1 MRPPPAAAAERDV
14 LLATKLHLPQP
25 RAGFLPRLRLVDR
38 LTEGLASELTLVCA
52 PAGFGKTSLLGD
64 WARRRTQPTAWL
76 SLDEGDNDPVRFWW
90 YVAAALDTAG
100 AGTGRLTA
108 RLGGPR
114 PVALE
119 LVVTAV
125 INQLATS
132 PDEVV
137 LVLDDYQV
145 IESPAVHDSLVL
157 LLDRLPPGL
166 RVVLASR
173 ADPPLP
179 LARLRARN
187 QLAELRAADLR
198 FTLLE
203 AAAFLREAAGLDLT
217 AASLAAL
224 DARTEGW
231 AAGLQL
237 AALSLRGHTDPAG
250 FVATFSGSHRH
261 VLDYLTE
268 EVLTRQP
275 GQVTS
280 FLLET
285 SVLERLSGPLCD
297 AVTGRTD
304 SQVMLEAIERAN
316 LFLLPLDEVRRWWRY
331 HHLFADLLRA
341 RLQQAHPDRVPALHR
356 NAAAWLERRGLVDD
370 AIRHALA
377 AGEVEWAARLVEQ
390 HAQARFMGQR
400 GRHGGPVAQ
409 GAARR
414 TGPRPAAAEPGPGD
428 LGALQRPCRRG

>member
-1 MRPPPAAAAERDV
+1 MGRAAASVTERDV
-14 LLATKLHLPQP
+14 LLASKLHLPLP
-25 RAGFLPRLRLVDR
+25 RAGFLPRPRLVDR
-38 LTEGLASELTLVCA
+38 LTQGLASELTLVCA

-90 YVAAALDTAG
+90 YVAVALDTVG
-100 AGTGRLTA
+100 AGTGGLTA
-108 RLGGPR
+108 RPGGPR

-125 INQLATS
+125 INELATF
-132 PDEVV
+132 PEEVV

-157 LLDRLPPGL
+157 FLDRLPPGL

-198 FTLLE
+198 FTSQE
-203 AAAFLREAAGLDLT
+203 AAAFLREAAGLELP

-237 AALSLRGHTDPAG
+237 AALSLRGRSDPAG
-250 FVATFSGSHRH
+250 FVATFSGSHRY

-268 EVLTRQP
+268 EVLGRQP
-275 GQVTS
+275 GQVRS

-304 SQVMLEAIERAN
+304 GQVMLEAVERAN
-316 LFLLPLDEVRRWWRY
+316 LFLLPLDEVRGWWRY

-341 RLQQAHPDRVPALHR
+341 RLQQHQPDRVPALHR
-356 NAAAWLERRGLVDD
+356 NAAGHCC
-370 AIRHALA
+370 I
-377 AGEVEWAARLVEQ
+377 
-390 HAQARFMGQR
+390 
-400 GRHGGPVAQ
+400 
-409 GAARR
+409 
-414 TGPRPAAAEPGPGD
+414 
-428 LGALQRPCRRG
+428 